1 VRVQQV
7 EIRQQ
12 IEERLAELY
21 RRHRSPT
28 EGDDAVR
35 YYIPGRG
42 YHGPDTAGE
51 ERRAFG
57 ISLASLDGEAHGV
70 GDCEVPFA
78 LQSISKVFA
87 YALALDDH
95 GRDHVM
101 SRIGVEP
108 SGDKF
113 SSIVFDE
120 RARRPYNPMVNAGA
134 LVAADLVRGADPA
147 EKIERVVALMRR
159 HAGNDDLAVDH
170 EVFEREMQDADRNRA
185 TVYLMRSEGMIEGDA
200 EEILELYLQ
209 QCAVKVTCRDLA
221 MMAATLANGGI
232 NPVTGARACDRRHVR
247 DVLTVMYTCGMY
259 DFAGEWAFE
268 VGVPAKSGVSGG
280 ILAPIPGKLGIGI
293 FSPGLDVHGN
303 SVRGVRVCQE
313 ISGRLGLH
321 VFATEDED
329 AMLGLQ
335 SPSPPA

>member
-1 VRVQQV
+1 MQQI

-12 IEERLAELY
+12 VEERLAELY
-21 RRHRSPT
+21 RRHRAPRD
-28 EGDDAVR
+28 DDAAR
-35 YYIPGRG
+35 YYVPGRG
-42 YHGPDTAGE
+42 YLGPDAVGDA
-51 ERRAFG
+51 RQAFG
-57 ISLASLDGEAHGV
+57 LSVASLDGEVHGV
-70 GDCEVPFA
+70 GDCQVPFA

-101 SRIGVEP
+101 TRIGVEP

-120 RARRPYNPMVNAGA
+120 QARRPYNPMVNAGA
-134 LVAADLVRGADPA
+134 LVAADLVRGADAA
-147 EKIERVVALMRR
+147 ERIDRVVALMRR
-159 HAGNDDLAVDH
+159 HAGNDALAVDRDL
-170 EVFEREMQDADRNRA
+170 FEREMRDADRNRA
-185 TVYLMRSEGMIEGDA
+185 TVYLLRSEGMIEGDA
-200 EEILELYLQ
+200 EETLALYLQ
-209 QCAVKVTCRDLA
+209 QCAVTVTCRDVA
-221 MMAATLANGGI
+221 MMAATLANGGV
-232 NPVTGARACDRRHVR
+232 NPVTGERACDRRHVR

-335 SPSPPA
+335 PPSLPA